1 MGEFGVSFLKGML
14 LPSDVLFLSFCCRC
28 SGVDIQ
34 RLLLKKEI
42 GDMNVLLN
50 VDWGFTMAVVLTGIV
65 VVFAALILLVFIIWL
80 FGKIMTSVGRASS
93 APKTEKKKGREA

>member
-14 LPSDVLFLSFCCRC
+14 LPSDVLFLSFCRRC
-28 SGVDIQ
+28 GGVDIQ

-50 VDWGFTMAVVLTGIV
+50 VDWGFTMAVVLTGIA
-65 VVFAALILLVFIIWL
+65 VVFSALILRVLNIGRFW
-80 FGKIMTSVGRASS
+80 KIMASGGRAEW
-93 APKTEKKKGREA
+93 APQPETKKGREA